1 MLNDVFEVGST
12 AIFKWQVVIL
22 LTDIILFS
30 IYMPVVNSLL
40 LVYKFSIQKVLDVM
54 PTTAANIQNK
64 SN

>member
-1 MLNDVFEVGST
+1 
-12 AIFKWQVVIL
+12 
-22 LTDIILFS
+22 
-30 IYMPVVNSLL
+30 MPVVNSLL